1 MGLAIVVGSLAEVLA
16 DDPDFVEEIQ
26 QDFETINSLLRANSL
41 PDHREP
47 DSMPDL
53 DSRAP
58 EDSFPYSFLHYLRRV
73 YAHAVEKPGVA
84 PPALREGEDAADDPV
99 IDRVS
104 SPAHHLLWHS
114 DAEGYYLPIDFP
126 EVIESEERPGGGIG
140 STQCLLRELVYVA
153 PSLGIQLDESTL
165 SDVEAARIA
174 EVIEAE
180 GPNHVELIVWI
191 ALFEAARL
199 SLEHKTAIQFC

>member
-1 MGLAIVVGSLAEVLA
+1 MGLAIVVASLAEVLA
-16 DDPDFVEEIQ
+16 DDPDFVEDIQ
-26 QDFETINSLLRANSL
+26 QDFETINSLLRANGL

-47 DSMPDL
+47 ESMPAL

-58 EDSFPYSFLHYLRRV
+58 IDSFPYSFLHYLRRV
-73 YAHAVEKPGVA
+73 YAHVVEKPGVA
-84 PPALREGEDAADDPV
+84 PPALPEGEDPAEDPV
-99 IDRVS
+99 IDRVG

-126 EVIESEERPGGGIG
+126 EVIESEDLPGGGFG
-140 STQCLLRELVYVA
+140 SSQRLLKELVYVA
-153 PSLGIQLDESTL
+153 PFLGIQLDDSTL
-165 SDVEAARIA
+165 SDAETERIA
-174 EVIEAE
+174 QAIEAE
-180 GPNHVELIVWI
+180 GPNYVELIVWI